1 MIAVCALCCQLLLLI
16 PCCQCDRSVY
26 FVLPVVVVDPC
37 CQCDHSVY
45 FVLSVVVVDPLLS
58 V

>member
-1 MIAVCALCCQLLLLI
+1 MITVCTLCCQLLLLI
-16 PCCQCDRSVY
+16 PCCQCDRSVC
-26 FVLPVVVVDPC
+26 FVLSVVVVDPC
-37 CQCDHSVY
+37 YQSGRSVC